1 MQKKTLFWLF
11 LLLLLTACHPESAL
25 LRTEKRAEQ
34 QLEQLKVMVAQLD
47 EAGLRDLTLN
57 EEEIFYFLFENRQL
71 VYWSDNR
78 LTTRNLRR
86 FSYDRWEEISFD
98 NARCMCRWTYV
109 GPYEIM
115 AAIPLEW
122 SEIDREALEQ
132 SFSYQPL
139 LNRDEPWWQSS
150 RTRVRIFY
158 ILSLLLVAG
167 LIFWGVMLLIRRR
180 GFMNLSLSGKFRMV
194 LVATA
199 VATFAFVFI
208 SSVRYV
214 RKHYENRQQIGL
226 QQKAAYIQATLRN
239 LYFWDLSLSDMNT
252 RAMNIDLRDLAHVY
266 GTDIHVF
273 DMQGKLVGSSTP
285 QLFEQG
291 ILSTHMAPE
300 AFFGDEHTMT
310 QMEQIGG
317 KSYLSAYT
325 EFLNG
330 NYVPIGYIAV
340 PSFISQD
347 AKALEVDNF
356 LGRLLPP
363 YLLVLLVSVLLGV
376 LAARVINAPLAAL
389 SESISSFR
397 LGGQNRHLE
406 YRYDDE
412 VGQLVRRYNRMA
424 DELNEA
430 ARKIAAS
437 EREGAWRTMAR
448 QVAHEINNPLTPM
461 KLTVQQLQR
470 KRDSEQFDQLFDK
483 ACTMLV
489 EQIDNLSRIA
499 GGFSTFAKMPEVR
512 ASWVDVAAKLSQT
525 ISLMA
530 NNPAGIPLR
539 YVGPDSGVMVWADA
553 DQVGQVFT
561 NIIRNA
567 LQALSGVEDGD
578 VIVVLRDREMR
589 HAPSPE
595 GWVEISVSDNGPG
608 IPDDVQQKIFMPNF
622 TTKSNGS
629 GLGLA
634 ISKNIVEGSEGKI
647 CFETCEKGTIFFVYF
662 KKKQ

>member
-1 MQKKTLFWLF
+1 MQKKTLFWFF
-11 LLLLLTACHPESAL
+11 LSLLLTACHPESAL

-71 VYWSDNR
+71 VY
-78 LTTRNLRR
+78 
-86 FSYDRWEEISFD
+86 FD

-199 VATFAFVFI
+199 VVTFAFVFI

-300 AFFGDEHTMT
+300 AFFG
-310 QMEQIGG
+310 
-317 KSYLSAYT
+317 
-325 EFLNG
+325 
-330 NYVPIGYIAV
+330 
-340 PSFISQD
+340 
-347 AKALEVDNF
+347 
-356 LGRLLPP
+356 
-363 YLLVLLVSVLLGV
+363 
-376 LAARVINAPLAAL
+376 
-389 SESISSFR
+389 
-397 LGGQNRHLE
+397 
-406 YRYDDE
+406 
-412 VGQLVRRYNRMA
+412 
-424 DELNEA
+424 EA
-430 ARKIAAS
+430 
-437 EREGAWRTMAR
+437 
-448 QVAHEINNPLTPM
+448 
-461 KLTVQQLQR
+461 
-470 KRDSEQFDQLFDK
+470 
-483 ACTMLV
+483 
-489 EQIDNLSRIA
+489 
-499 GGFSTFAKMPEVR
+499 
-512 ASWVDVAAKLSQT
+512 
-525 ISLMA
+525 
-530 NNPAGIPLR
+530 
-539 YVGPDSGVMVWADA
+539 
-553 DQVGQVFT
+553 T
-561 NIIRNA
+561 NIR
-567 LQALSGVEDGD
+567 
-578 VIVVLRDREMR
+578 
-589 HAPSPE
+589 
-595 GWVEISVSDNGPG
+595 
-608 IPDDVQQKIFMPNF
+608 
-622 TTKSNGS
+622 
-629 GLGLA
+629 
-634 ISKNIVEGSEGKI
+634 
-647 CFETCEKGTIFFVYF
+647 
-662 KKKQ
+662 